1 MTIRRME
8 ARDYEAW
15 CALMAELHG
24 IHRAARPDIDAPAP
38 ALPDENAFAEMLEGE
53 ICLVCEDEGGVIG
66 LAVMRM
72 RTYAVP
78 AVKTHTVGWIEDICV
93 KRESRGRGAGR
104 LLYEALMRE
113 AKTAN
118 LERVE
123 LNVWAFNDEARAFYE
138 HMGMSERSRVM
149 EARVK

>member
-8 ARDYEAW
+8 ARDYAAY
-15 CALMAELHG
+15 CALRDELHG
-24 IHRAARPDIDAPAP
+24 LHRAARPDIYAPAP
-38 ALPDENAFAEMLEGE
+38 ALPDEAAFAERLKDE
-53 ICLVCEDEGGVIG
+53 IGLVCEDEGGVIG
-66 LAVMRM
+66 LAVMRV
-72 RTYAVP
+72 RTYAAP
-78 AVKTHTVGWIEDICV
+78 AVKTHATGWIEDICV
-93 KRESRGRGAGR
+93 KREARGRGAGR

-113 AKTAN
+113 AKRAG

-123 LNVWAFNDEARAFYE
+123 LNVWAFNEEARAFYE

>member
-1 MTIRRME
+1 MKIRSME
-8 ARDYEAW
+8 TRDYAAY
-15 CALMAELHG
+15 CALMDELHG
-24 IHRAARPDIDAPAP
+24 LHRAARPDIYAPAP
-38 ALPDENAFAEMLEGE
+38 ALPDEAAFAERLKDE
-53 ICLVCEDEGGVIG
+53 IGLVCEDAGGVIG
-66 LAVMRM
+66 LAVMRV

-78 AVKTHTVGWIEDICV
+78 AVKTHTTGWIEDICV
-93 KRESRGRGAGR
+93 KREARGRGAGR

-113 AKTAN
+113 AKRAG

-123 LNVWAFNDEARAFYE
+123 LNVWAFNEEARAFYE

>member
-8 ARDYEAW
+8 ARDYEDW
-15 CALMAELHG
+15 CALMDELHG
-24 IHRAARPDIDAPAP
+24 IHRAARPDIYAPAP

-53 ICLVCEDEGGVIG
+53 ICLVCEDEGGAIG

-93 KRESRGRGAGR
+93 KREARGRGAGR
-104 LLYEALMRE
+104 LLCEALMRE
-113 AKTAN
+113 AKRAN

>member
-1 MTIRRME
+1 MKIRGME
-8 ARDYEAW
+8 TRDYAAY
-15 CALMAELHG
+15 CALMDELHG
-24 IHRAARPDIDAPAP
+24 LHRAARPDIYAPAP
-38 ALPDENAFAEMLEGE
+38 ALPDEAAFAEMLKDE
-53 ICLVCEDEGGVIG
+53 IGLVCEDAGGVIG
-66 LAVMRM
+66 LAVMRV

-93 KRESRGRGAGR
+93 KREARGRGAGR
-104 LLYEALMRE
+104 LLYEALMWE
-113 AKTAN
+113 AKRAG

-123 LNVWAFNDEARAFYE
+123 LNVWAFNREARAFYE

>member
-8 ARDYEAW
+8 ARDYAAY
-15 CALMAELHG
+15 CALMDELHG
-24 IHRAARPDIDAPAP
+24 LHRAARPDIYAPAP
-38 ALPDENAFAEMLEGE
+38 ALPDEAAFAERLKDE
-53 ICLVCEDEGGVIG
+53 IGLVCEDAGGVIG
-66 LAVMRM
+66 LAVMRV
-72 RTYAVP
+72 RTYAAP
-78 AVKTHTVGWIEDICV
+78 AVKTHTTGWIEDICV
-93 KRESRGRGAGR
+93 KREARGRGAGR

-113 AKTAN
+113 AKRAG

-123 LNVWAFNDEARAFYE
+123 LNVWAFNEEARAFYE

>member
-1 MTIRRME
+1 MMIRGME
-8 ARDYEAW
+8 TRDYAAY
-15 CALMAELHG
+15 CALMDELHG
-24 IHRAARPDIDAPAP
+24 LHRAARPDIYAPAP
-38 ALPDENAFAEMLEGE
+38 ALPDEAAFAERLKDE
-53 ICLVCEDEGGVIG
+53 IGLVCEDAGGVIG
-66 LAVMRM
+66 LAVMRV

-78 AVKTHTVGWIEDICV
+78 AVRTHTTGWIEDICV
-93 KRESRGRGAGR
+93 KREARGRGAGR

-113 AKTAN
+113 AKRAG

-123 LNVWAFNDEARAFYE
+123 LNVWAFNEEARAFYE

>member
-8 ARDYEAW
+8 TRDYAAY
-15 CALMAELHG
+15 CALMDELHG
-24 IHRAARPDIDAPAP
+24 LHRAARPDIYAPAP
-38 ALPDENAFAEMLEGE
+38 ALPDEAAFAEMLKDE
-53 ICLVCEDEGGVIG
+53 IGLVCEDAGGVIG
-66 LAVMRM
+66 LAVMRV

-93 KRESRGRGAGR
+93 KREARGRGAGR

-113 AKTAN
+113 AKRAG

-123 LNVWAFNDEARAFYE
+123 LNVWAFNREARAFYE
-138 HMGMSERSRVM
+138 HMGMGERSRVM

>member
-8 ARDYEAW
+8 ARDYEDY
-15 CALMAELHG
+15 CALMDELHG
-24 IHRAARPDIDAPAP
+24 LHRAARPDIYAPAP
-38 ALPDENAFAEMLEGE
+38 ALPDEAAFAEILNDKT
-53 ICLVCEDEGGVIG
+53 CLVCEDEGGAIG

-93 KRESRGRGAGR
+93 KREARGRGAGR
-104 LLYEALMRE
+104 LLYEALMRA
-113 AKTAN
+113 AKREG

-123 LNVWAFNDEARAFYE
+123 LNVWAFNEDARAFYE
-138 HMGMSERSRVM
+138 HMGMGERSRVM

>member
-1 MTIRRME
+1 MKIRGME
-8 ARDYEAW
+8 TRDYAAY
-15 CALMAELHG
+15 CALMDELHG
-24 IHRAARPDIDAPAP
+24 LHRAARPDIYAPAP
-38 ALPDENAFAEMLEGE
+38 ALPDEAAFAERLKDE
-53 ICLVCEDEGGVIG
+53 IGLVCEDAGGVIG
-66 LAVMRM
+66 LAVMRV

-78 AVKTHTVGWIEDICV
+78 AVRTHTTGWIEDICV
-93 KRESRGRGAGR
+93 KREARGRGAGR

-113 AKTAN
+113 AKRAG

-123 LNVWAFNDEARAFYE
+123 LNVWAFNEEARAFYE

>member
-1 MTIRRME
+1 MKIRGME
-8 ARDYEAW
+8 TRDYAAY
-15 CALMAELHG
+15 CALMDELHG
-24 IHRAARPDIDAPAP
+24 LHRAARPDIYAPAP
-38 ALPDENAFAEMLEGE
+38 ALPDEAAFAERLKDE
-53 ICLVCEDEGGVIG
+53 IGLVCEDAGGVIG
-66 LAVMRM
+66 LAVMRV

-78 AVKTHTVGWIEDICV
+78 AVKTHTTGWIEDICV
-93 KRESRGRGAGR
+93 KREARGRGAGR

-113 AKTAN
+113 AKRAG

-123 LNVWAFNDEARAFYE
+123 LNVWAFNEEARAFYE